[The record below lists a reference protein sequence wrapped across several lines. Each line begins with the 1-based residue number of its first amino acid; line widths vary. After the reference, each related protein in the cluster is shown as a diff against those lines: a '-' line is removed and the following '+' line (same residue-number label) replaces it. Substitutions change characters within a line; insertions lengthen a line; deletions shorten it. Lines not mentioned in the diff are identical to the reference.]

1 MQKQVLLNCI
11 SILLGILF
19 LTACEYTVIRP
30 EPVNPNDTVSF
41 SLNVQPIF
49 TRCNGGGCHSGS
61 GPKPD
66 LASANAYK
74 SLMDNGFV
82 IPFNGAGSILYT
94 CLQTG
99 GVMAS
104 YGNTK
109 DNGTI
114 KTWIDQGAKNN

>member
-1 MQKQVLLNCI
+1 MQKQVLINSI
-11 SILLGILF
+11 SILVGILF
-19 LTACEYTVIRP
+19 LTACEYTVIKP

-49 TRCNGGGCHSGS
+49 ERCNGAGCHVGS

-66 LASANAYK
+66 LAPANAYK

-82 IPFNGAGSILYT
+82 IPSNGAGSILYT
-94 CLQTG
+94 CLQAG
-99 GVMAS
+99 GVMAA